1 MKQAAGDFFGADGKL
16 ADTGRVVLR
25 APAHSDLASY
35 IGTFA
40 PGLRDAYLE
49 EGEKGRELREGY
61 WSDVMSDGSLFC
73 TIVDGTSHERAGFC
87 CIEDLA
93 DEDPEMG
100 VRLLPE
106 WRGRGVGTE
115 AVRAL
120 MHGVERVA
128 GLQAFVAKIDSRNV
142 ASQRL
147 FSGLGFVP
155 VGVDA
160 PIFSDP
166 SLLALIEENGLGLI
180 DDRLRALAK
189 ELGVEPRTLL
199 SHVLVFRREP
209 DAREAGGQVRRQ

>member
-1 MKQAAGDFFGADGKL
+1 MKQASGDFFGADGAL
-16 ADTGRVVLR
+16 ADTGRIVLR
-25 APAHSDLASY
+25 APVRSDLASY
-35 IGTFA
+35 IGTFD

-49 EGEKGRELREGY
+49 EDEKGRELREGY

-73 TIVDGTSHERAGFC
+73 TIVDDACHERVGFC
-87 CIEDLA
+87 CVEDLA
-93 DEDPEMG
+93 DEDPEIG

-120 MHGVERVA
+120 MRGVERVA
-128 GLQAFVAKIDSRNV
+128 GPQAFVAKIDSRNV

-155 VGVDA
+155 VGVDT

-166 SLLALIEENGLGLI
+166 GLLALIEEENLGLI

-189 ELGVEPRTLL
+189 GLDVEPRTLL
-199 SHVLVFRREP
+199 SHALVYRREP
-209 DAREAGGQVRRQ
+209 GAREAGGQVRRQ

>member
-1 MKQAAGDFFGADGKL
+1 MKQTAGDFFGADGTL
-16 ADTGRVVLR
+16 TDTDRIVLR
-25 APAHSDLASY
+25 APVRSDLASY

-49 EGEKGRELREGY
+49 EGEKGQELREGY
-61 WSDVMSDGSLFC
+61 WSDVMSEGSLFC
-73 TIVDGTSHERAGFC
+73 TIVDDACHERAGFC

-93 DEDPEMG
+93 DEDPEIG

-106 WRGRGVGTE
+106 WRGRGVGAD

-120 MHGVERVA
+120 MRGVERVS
-128 GLQAFVAKIDSRNV
+128 GPQAFVAKIDSGNV

-147 FSGLGFVP
+147 FSGLGFAP

-166 SLLALIEENGLGLI
+166 SLLALIEENSLGLI

-199 SHVLVFRREP
+199 SHALVFRREP
-209 DAREAGGQVRRQ
+209 DARGTDGPVRRH